1 MEELELE
8 QGLTY
13 ETFRIWRA
21 ICEYLFNKHGSNC
34 TISISSSDMIASNV
48 LGSKPFVDFDTT
60 KRDELKKT
68 FGFSLIGFRHFSY
81 RRKGWCLQEFWEEK
95 LWFLEQVIVL
105 DRDAS
110 KLRRPWDLAKLTAA
124 YEQDFESQLKEI
136 DSIMSGL
143 ENLLECL
150 EDVQDEPEE
159 LIRVRVQSVRNVA
172 LKAKGKLLTLPTLDL
187 EYKPKPKKKE
197 KKEKAP
203 KSKQV
208 SKPRKL
214 NIDENRGGLRSSLD
228 DFGDYSYF

>member
-8 QGLTY
+8 KGFTY

-21 ICEYLFNKHGSNC
+21 ICEYLFSKHGSNC
-34 TISISSSDMIASNV
+34 TISISSSDMIVSNV
-48 LGSKPFVDFDTT
+48 AHSKPFVDFDTT
-60 KRDELKKT
+60 ERDKLKKT

-81 RRKGWCLQEFWEEK
+81 RRKGWCLQDFWEEK

-110 KLRRPWDLAKLTAA
+110 KLWRPWDLAKLTAA
-124 YEQDFESQLKEI
+124 YEKDFEFQLKEI

-159 LIRVRVQSVRNVA
+159 LVRVRLQSVKNTA
-172 LKAKGKLLTLPTLDL
+172 SKARLRLLTLPTLDL
-187 EYKPKPKKKE
+187 DYKPKPKKKE
-197 KKEKAP
+197 KKAP
-203 KSKQV
+203 KSKAQ
-208 SKPRKL
+208 SSRKL
-214 NIDENRGGLRSSLD
+214 NIDEDRCGLRSK
-228 DFGDYSYF
+228 